1 MDGIYFG
8 SYIAASSTT
17 ISLSAASFGFSAKTV
32 QNSLTANLTSP
43 ALNFDGQ
50 GTALGVVCYPGVAS
64 FGFSAKTVQN
74 SLTANLTSPALNF
87 DGQAITRGA
96 VWFLDVA
103 SFGFTSADVAV
114 SQTIRPTSPTLN
126 ITPNTQTPTLSLQ
139 QDAPLTFDW
148 VGQPIQNTTILP
160 LSAPAFGF
168 VGKVI
173 DYLVGITYPLTAGA
187 LNFVAQE
194 TTPTL
199 TIELTAASFRLQSAG
214 NLELVQDGVPMNG
227 PLRLLP
233 IVGVGL

>member
-8 SYIAASSTT
+8 SYIAPATT
-17 ISLSAASFGFSAKTV
+17 ISLSAASFSFSAKTL
-32 QNSLTANLTSP
+32 QNSITTNLTSP
-43 ALNFDGQ
+43 SLNFDGQ
-50 GTALGVVCYPGVAS
+50 G
-64 FGFSAKTVQN
+64 
-74 SLTANLTSPALNF
+74 
-87 DGQAITRGA
+87 ITRGV
-96 VWFLDVA
+96 VWYLDIA
-103 SFGFTSADVAV
+103 SFGFTSADAAV
-114 SQTIRPTSPTLN
+114 SQTVRPTSPTLN

-139 QDAPLTFDW
+139 QDTPLTFDW
-148 VGQPIQNTTILP
+148 VGQPIQNTTVLP

-168 VGKVI
+168 VGKAI
-173 DYLVGITYPLTAGA
+173 EYFINITYPLTAGA

-199 TIELTAASFRLQSAG
+199 TIELAAASFRLQPVG